1 MLVLLSFLVYSTFC
15 YWVVVMDGADRLEG
29 WKSFFLLG
37 WFAASLTA
45 AELRFYVGVS
55 WLVGLVMTLVHFLS
69 GHST

>member
-1 MLVLLSFLVYSTFC
+1 MLALLLFLVYSMFC
-15 YWVVVMDGADRLEG
+15 YWVVVMDGADHLEG

-55 WLVGLVMTLVHFLS
+55 WIVSLVVTLVHFFS
-69 GHST
+69 GPST